1 MSTNMFVCLCLSS
14 LLFVV
19 FCLSVFLPVCVCVFL
34 YAHICVSFFLFF
46 LSELLFMSNVLF
58 LTHFPFS
65 LCLSPSVYPSP
76 SLSQSKADGDVL
88 DYKQLAALPRVK
100 AIYGVQ
106 RPDIIPYQADHAHTH
121 LSDDTLERYSCGQV
135 HTHTHTHNQ

>member
-1 MSTNMFVCLCLSS
+1 MSICVCLSS
-14 LLFVV
+14 HVSVF
-19 FCLSVFLPVCVCVFL
+19 FCLSVFAFCLSLCVSCVFL
-34 YAHICVSFFLFF
+34 SD
-46 LSELLFMSNVLF
+46 LLFMSNVLF
-58 LTHFPFS
+58 LTHFPS
-65 LCLSPSVYPSP
+65 LSV

-100 AIYGVQ
+100 AIYGIQ

-135 HTHTHTHNQ
+135 HTHTHTLIHAISNETNSIKHV